1 MNETIT
7 LADGR
12 EVTWDEYCALS
23 EKEQQLAL
31 KKHDE
36 VAVDLDASGSVGRR
50 VLLPRLQAAAES
62 GKIREEELLIF
73 IKVVHDIFFPPA
85 PVPKKDAEL
94 MANRVTK
101 KYGGAFVQ
109 QSKRV
114 MTPLGEFPSQA
125 AAARAYNVEGARIRA
140 WIKKGGKGFNY
151 IQTEQ

>member
-12 EVTWDEYCALS
+12 IVTWDEYCALS
-23 EKEQQLAL
+23 EKEQHEAL

-36 VAVDLDASGSVGRR
+36 VAVDLKRSGSVGRR

-62 GKIREEELLIF
+62 GKIREEELLAF
-73 IKVVHDIFFPPA
+73 IKVMHDIFFPPV
-85 PVPKKDAEL
+85 PVPEKDADL
-94 MANRVTK
+94 ITNRVTK

-114 MTPLGEFPSQA
+114 MTPIGEFASQA

-140 WIKKGGKGFNY
+140 WIKKGDKGFGY
-151 IQTEQ
+151 AD

>member
-12 EVTWDEYCALS
+12 EVTWDEYCALD
-23 EKEQQLAL
+23 EKEQELAL

-36 VAVDLDASGSVGRR
+36 VAVDLDTSGSVGRR
-50 VLLPRLQAAAES
+50 LLLPRLQAAAES
-62 GKIREEELLIF
+62 GKIREEELLAF

-85 PVPKKDAEL
+85 PVPKEDAEL
-94 MANRVTK
+94 IANRVTK

-114 MTPLGEFPSQA
+114 LTPLGEFPSQA
-125 AAARAYNVEGARIRA
+125 AAARAYNVEGARVRA
-140 WIKKGGKGFNY
+140 WIKKGNKGFSL
-151 IQTEQ
+151 IKDGQ

>member
-12 EVTWDEYCALS
+12 IVTWDEYCALS
-23 EKEQQLAL
+23 EKEQQEAL

-36 VAVDLDASGSVGRR
+36 VAVDLERSGSVGRR

-62 GKIREEELLIF
+62 GKIREEELLAF
-73 IKVVHDIFFPPA
+73 IKVMHDIFFPPV
-85 PVPKKDAEL
+85 PVPEKDADL
-94 MANRVTK
+94 ITNRVTK

-114 MTPLGEFPSQA
+114 MTPIGEFASQA

-140 WIKKGGKGFNY
+140 WIKKGDKGFGY
-151 IQTEQ
+151 AD